1 MHSFFVLSDRIHE
14 LLQSRNWLGHGV
26 QKWVPLDSTK
36 MECLVERTVVFQK
49 KAVQEEIHQYDAV
62 KGQLEKWPY
71 ALPMS

>member
-1 MHSFFVLSDRIHE
+1 
-14 LLQSRNWLGHGV
+14 
-26 QKWVPLDSTK
+26 